1 MNDLERQWAELLS
14 NASKRAVETGRGDI
28 AAYLNLRAGNDAIR
42 RTGIEWLFKTISE
55 IAERTAANV
64 INIKAEREEP
74 HSFQLGNSRMTGSVL
89 RFRLGVRCLSLEA
102 GWTRLPG
109 DGIMR
114 GGSLAAAKI
123 THFGIPKANM
133 DLYLVH
139 SGDSYIWNFQTRDD
153 VRGFFGSQHLAAHF
167 RLFSEYGSL

>member
-1 MNDLERQWAELLS
+1 MNDLERQWSELLS
-14 NASKRAVETGRGDI
+14 NASKRAAETGRGDI
-28 AAYLNLRAGNDAIR
+28 ADYLNLRAGNDAIR
-42 RTGIEWLFKTISE
+42 HTGVEWLFKTITD
-55 IAERTAANV
+55 IAEKAAENV
-64 INIKAEREEP
+64 VNIKAEREEP

-89 RFRLGVRCLSLEA
+89 RFRLGVRCLSIEA

-133 DLYLVH
+133 DLYLVR
-139 SGDSYIWNFQTRDD
+139 SGDAYIWNFQTRDD

-167 RLFSEYGSL
+167 QLFSEYGFL